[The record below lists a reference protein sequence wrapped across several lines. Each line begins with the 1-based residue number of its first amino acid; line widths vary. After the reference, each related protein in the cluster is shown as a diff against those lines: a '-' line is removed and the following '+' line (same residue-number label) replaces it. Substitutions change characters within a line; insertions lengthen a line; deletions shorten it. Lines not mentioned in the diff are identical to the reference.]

1 MTKALTSAATG
12 GGRFHELDALR
23 GVAALAVVFSHCIV
37 IILQDATLAEG
48 LLKDALRTVKYSPL
62 GWAVAGL
69 PAVLL
74 FFTLSGFVLARMLEG
89 ARIAYPG
96 YAVKRIARIW
106 LPYLVSVLL
115 AMLLISTLGWPE
127 GAHMGPWLL
136 GVTGQPVTTQ
146 DAVLHALLIVPF
158 EAHYN
163 FVTWTLVHEM
173 RISLAF
179 PLILWSLNAW
189 SPRRALVFY
198 GALSVVAVGVAYVAR
213 YMGQPMVAQ
222 LVISLHFTLFFVLG
236 ALLYRHL
243 DQVRRWYAYLSPRQ
257 RFAGLA
263 AAALLYT
270 YPEHVRALGGVM
282 AGFPMLLTHWV
293 MAPGIVLLLIWALC
307 AKPLQRVLQW
317 PALQWLGQV
326 SYSLYLFHGVILVFS
341 CHVIPQLGSPA
352 AMALGLL
359 VSLVFAGLAYRWV
372 ERPAQEWGRRV
383 AGRTDARWMPT

>member
-1 MTKALTSAATG
+1 MTSAAAPR
-12 GGRFHELDALR
+12 GRFHELDALR

-37 IILQDATLAEG
+37 IILQDATLADG
-48 LLKDALRTVKYSPL
+48 ALKDALRALKYSPV

-89 ARIAYPG
+89 ARIAYPS
-96 YAVKRIARIW
+96 YAIKRVARIW
-106 LPYLVSVLL
+106 APYLVSVLL
-115 AMLLISTLGWPE
+115 AMLLISAVGWPE
-127 GAHMGPWLL
+127 GPFVGPWLA
-136 GVTGQPVTTQ
+136 GVSGQPVTMQ
-146 DAVLHALLIVPF
+146 DAVLHTLLIVPF

-179 PLILWSLNAW
+179 PVILWSLNAW
-189 SPRRALVFY
+189 TPQRALGFY
-198 GALSVVAVGVAYVAR
+198 IGLSVVAVGVSYVAR
-213 YMGQPMVAQ
+213 YLGQPMVAQ
-222 LVISLHFTLFFVLG
+222 AVISLHYTLFFVLG

-243 DQVRRWYAYLSPRQ
+243 DEVRRWYAQLSGTQ
-257 RFAGLA
+257 RGMGLA

-270 YPEHVRALGGVM
+270 YPEHVRMLGGAM

-307 AKPLQRVLQW
+307 ARPLQQLLQW

-341 CHVIPQLGSPA
+341 CHLIPSLGSPR

-359 VSLVFAGLAYRWV
+359 ASLVFAGIAYRWV
-372 ERPAQEWGRRV
+372 ERPAQEWGRRA

>member
-1 MTKALTSAATG
+1 MAPA
-12 GGRFHELDALR
+12 GGRYHQLDALR

-37 IILQDATLAEG
+37 IILQDATLADDW
-48 LLKDALRTVKYSPL
+48 LKSALRTIKYSPL
-62 GWAVAGL
+62 GWSVAGL

-74 FFTLSGFVLARMLEG
+74 FFTLSGFVLARMLDG

-96 YAVKRIARIW
+96 YAIKRVARIW
-106 LPYLVSVLL
+106 MPYLVSVGM
-115 AMLLISTLGWPE
+115 AMLLISALGWPE
-127 GAHMGPWLL
+127 GPFVGPWLQ
-136 GVTGQPVTTQ
+136 GVTGQPVTAQ
-146 DAVLHALLIVPF
+146 DAVLHAMLIVPF

-179 PLILWSLNAW
+179 PLILWTLSVW
-189 SPRRALVFY
+189 SPRRALLFY
-198 GALSVVAVGVAYVAR
+198 GGLSVAAVGVTYVAR
-213 YMGQPMVAQ
+213 YLGQPMLAQ
-222 LVISLHFTLFFVLG
+222 ALISLHYTLFFVIG

-243 DQVRRWYAYLSPRQ
+243 GQIRAWFADLSTRQ
-257 RFAGLA
+257 RAAGLVV
-263 AAALLYT
+263 AALLYT
-270 YPEHVRALGGVM
+270 YPEHVRALGGAM

-307 AKPLQRVLQW
+307 WPPLQRALSA

-341 CHVIPQLGSPA
+341 CHLVPVMGSPR
-352 AMALGLL
+352 AMLVGLL
-359 VSLVFAGLAYRWV
+359 ASLVFAGLAYRWV
-372 ERPAQEWGRRV
+372 ERPAQDWGRRL